1 MWIAYV
7 ILSICVIVSIPLVT
21 KRFAQFKLQ
30 QSIEITLRQFQEIA
44 NAYTENGTPS
54 AIEIRPPFN
63 SANVET
69 ARLDRPGAGADDQR
83 ALRFHQ
89 VHP

>member
-1 MWIAYV
+1 M

-44 NAYTENGTPS
+44 NAYTENGTPEELAS
-54 AIEIRPPFN
+54 MIEDLEEVMEELKFLEKN
-63 SANVET
+63 
-69 ARLDRPGAGADDQR
+69 D
-83 ALRFHQ
+83 
-89 VHP
+89 

>member
-44 NAYTENGTPS
+44 NAYTENGTPEELAS
-54 AIEIRPPFN
+54 MIEDLEEVMEELKFLEKN
-63 SANVET
+63 
-69 ARLDRPGAGADDQR
+69 D
-83 ALRFHQ
+83 
-89 VHP
+89 

>member
-30 QSIEITLRQFQEIA
+30 QSIEITLRQFQDIA
-44 NAYTENGTPS
+44 NAYTENGTPEELAS
-54 AIEIRPPFN
+54 MIEDLEEVMEELKFLEKN
-63 SANVET
+63 
-69 ARLDRPGAGADDQR
+69 D
-83 ALRFHQ
+83 
-89 VHP
+89 

>member
-1 MWIAYV
+1 MWFANIYV

-44 NAYTENGTPS
+44 NAYTENGTPEELAS
-54 AIEIRPPFN
+54 MIEDLEEVMEELKFLEKN
-63 SANVET
+63 
-69 ARLDRPGAGADDQR
+69 D
-83 ALRFHQ
+83 
-89 VHP
+89 